1 MDRLI
6 LIYSP
11 APGGGAGLDSMRE
24 VDHFYNCV
32 RFSSFKHTNYA
43 FFFFKELYLACS
55 ISSNFPSF
63 VLSSTDLTLSYVLA
77 SSNILLFQIV
87 YSSCSGILFLIIWWY
102 MFKHPV
108 KTLLCRKFGE
118 SMEY

>member
-63 VLSSTDLTLSYVLA
+63 VLSSTDLMFWLPQISCYSRLF
-77 SSNILLFQIV
+77 ILLVVEF
-87 YSSCSGILFLIIWWY
+87 YF
-102 MFKHPV
+102 
-108 KTLLCRKFGE
+108 
-118 SMEY
+118 